1 MKNFRVFSAVFVFLF
16 LQIAAVA
23 LLICFSPISRQPILL
38 TPSQEASLRTEA
50 MLDAVCQGDYAA
62 AEDFLLGQP
71 SLGVDRPAAEEA
83 GVLFWDAFV
92 ESLSYELQ
100 GPCFAT
106 DSGLAQSVSIT
117 YLDIDAT
124 ASSLRQ
130 RSEGL
135 LEELVSNSENTDDIY
150 DENNNYR
157 EDVVMQVLRTAVEN
171 ALAEDAAY
179 QTVTVTVNMIH
190 RDGQWWIVP
199 DDALLGAISGG
210 IIR

>member
-1 MKNFRVFSAVFVFLF
+1 MK
-16 LQIAAVA
+16 
-23 LLICFSPISRQPILL
+23 
-38 TPSQEASLRTEA
+38 
-50 MLDAVCQGDYAA
+50 
-62 AEDFLLGQP
+62 
-71 SLGVDRPAAEEA
+71 
-83 GVLFWDAFV
+83 
-92 ESLSYELQ
+92 SLSYELQ

-124 ASSLRQ
+124 SATLRQ
-130 RSEGL
+130 RSEQL
-135 LEELVSNSENTDDIY
+135 LETLLNSSDNTDDIY
-150 DENNNYR
+150 DESNNYR
-157 EDVVMQVLRTAVEN
+157 EDVVMQVLHAAVED
-171 ALAEDAAY
+171 ALEEDAAY